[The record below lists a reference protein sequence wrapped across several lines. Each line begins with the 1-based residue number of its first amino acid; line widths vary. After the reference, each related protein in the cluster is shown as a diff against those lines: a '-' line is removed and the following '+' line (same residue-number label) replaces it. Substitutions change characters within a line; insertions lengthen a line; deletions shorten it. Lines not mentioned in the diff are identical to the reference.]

1 MTKITPWFF
10 CLWFFSTSGAAI
22 HADTSSHQYT
32 LRELL
37 EHGLEHNSEIGE
49 AQWRVQGATARL
61 RQARS
66 GYFLPY
72 LRLESQNGL
81 VPDAKGDVFNPT
93 SDTTGLRPLG
103 PFNRTQLEFVQPLY
117 TFGYLSNLRRAAAGG
132 LAAEQAGLAAN
143 RVDIAFEIKELYYG
157 ALLALDLQ
165 SLVWNLTEKLQE
177 RAGELEDNTAVSLS
191 GTYKLKLAVLELESQ
206 EREIADQLELARAA
220 LRWKTGLP
228 ENRPIS
234 LEAKALEPV
243 QIAVPPL
250 DTLIGQALRN
260 RPDWHQLQAGIA
272 AKKALI
278 DAARSEYF
286 PQIFLAGGIRYAVA
300 PNRTDQRNPFA
311 KDDFNYFN
319 GGIFL
324 GLRQSFEWGLLDANV
339 DKARAEHLELKAKEG
354 AAVQGISLD
363 IKRAY
368 LAFQQTEENLNR
380 ARQKRRLTRQWLKL
394 AQEEYEFD
402 PGEVK
407 ELITAFEAWSRTEQ
421 DYYEA
426 IHAYNLNA
434 ARVAQAMGFITLDR
448 WRK

>member
-1 MTKITPWFF
+1 MNNITPWFL
-10 CLWFFSTSGAAI
+10 CLWVFSTGGTAI
-22 HADTSSHQYT
+22 YANTSPHQYT

-37 EHGLEHNSEIGE
+37 EYGLEHNSEIGE
-49 AQWRVQGATARL
+49 AQWRVQGAVAQL

-66 GYFLPY
+66 GYVLPY
-72 LRLESQNGL
+72 LRLNSENGL
-81 VPDAKGDVFNPT
+81 VPDAKGDIFNPT

-103 PFNRTQLEFVQPLY
+103 PFNRIQLEFVQPLY
-117 TFGYLSNLRRAAAGG
+117 TFGYLSSLRRAAAGG
-132 LAAEQAGLAAN
+132 LAAKQADLAAN

-157 ALLALDLQ
+157 VLLARELQ
-165 SLVWNLTEKLQE
+165 SLVWSLSEKLKE
-177 RAGELEDNTAVSLS
+177 RAGELEENTAVSLS
-191 GTYKLKLAVLELESQ
+191 GTYKLKLAMLELESQ
-206 EREIADQLELARAA
+206 EREIANQLELARAA

-228 ENRPIS
+228 ENRPIA

-243 QIAVPPL
+243 QVAVPPL
-250 DTLIGQALRN
+250 DILIDQALRN

-272 AKKALI
+272 AKKAQV
-278 DAARSEYF
+278 DAARSEYL

-300 PNRTDQRNPFA
+300 PNRTDQHNPFA

-319 GGIFL
+319 GGLFL
-324 GLRQSFEWGLLDANV
+324 GLRQSFEWGLLGANV
-339 DKARAEHLELKAKEG
+339 DKARAQHLELKAKEG

-368 LAFQQTEENLNR
+368 LVFQQTEENLNR
-380 ARQKRRLTRQWLKL
+380 TRQKRRLTRQWLKL

-407 ELITAFEAWSRTEQ
+407 ELIAAFEAWSRTEQ
-421 DYYEA
+421 TYYEA
-426 IHAYNLNA
+426 IHEYNLGA
-434 ARVAQAMGFITLDR
+434 ARLAQTMGLVTLEK

>member
-1 MTKITPWFF
+1 MTNITLWFL
-10 CLWFFSTSGAAI
+10 CLWVFSTGGAAI
-22 HADTSSHQYT
+22 HASTSSHQYT

-49 AQWRVQGATARL
+49 AQWRVQGAAAQL
-61 RQARS
+61 RQARG

-72 LRLESQNGL
+72 LRLESENGL
-81 VPDAKGDVFNPT
+81 IPDAKGDVFNPT

-117 TFGYLSNLRRAAAGG
+117 TFGYLSSLRRAAAGG
-132 LAAEQAGLAAN
+132 LAVEQADLAAN

-157 ALLALDLQ
+157 VLLARELQ
-165 SLVWNLTEKLQE
+165 SLVWSLSEKLEE
-177 RAGELEDNTAVSLS
+177 RAGELEQNTAVSLS
-191 GTYKLKLAVLELESQ
+191 GTYKLKLAVLELEGQ

-220 LRWKTGLP
+220 LLWKTGLP
-228 ENRPIS
+228 ANRPIT
-234 LEAKALEPV
+234 LRAKALEPV
-243 QIAVPPL
+243 QVAVPPL
-250 DTLIGQALRN
+250 DTLLGQALRN

-272 AKKALI
+272 AKKALV
-278 DAARSEYF
+278 DAAQSEYL
-286 PQIFLAGGIRYAVA
+286 PRIFLAGGIRYAVA
-300 PNRTDQRNPFA
+300 PNRTDQHNPFA

-319 GGIFL
+319 GGVFL
-324 GLRQSFEWGLLDANV
+324 GLRQSFEWGLLGANV

-368 LAFQQTEENLNR
+368 LVFQQTEENLNR

-407 ELITAFEAWSRTEQ
+407 ELISAFEAWSRTEQ
-421 DYYEA
+421 NYYET
-426 IHAYNLNA
+426 IYAYNLSA
-434 ARVAQAMGFITLDR
+434 AKMAQTMGLATLDK